1 MACVA
6 FLAAG
11 GCTPTAAE
19 PTSTV
24 ILPTVSPA
32 LATRTATITPSP
44 SPTASPLP
52 PTVVP
57 TPSGPTPVPPAAFQT
72 WKLQE
77 GVTPVNYLA
86 DMCTYYRLRW
96 SPDGSPP
103 GTVVAPIF
111 FHSIRTSPGP
121 MPDNVSI
128 PEDQFLQ
135 YVEYARSQGFETITV
150 TQLIAFLTENA
161 RIPTRSMI
169 LIVDDRR
176 PGVLA
181 DNFLPVLKQRN
192 WSVVSA
198 WPIGETTP
206 EQWIELQ
213 HIYESGRLELEA
225 HGWIHN
231 IPISPGSSDAFI
243 QHEVVDPIAVI
254 QEHLGARP
262 QAFVWPG
269 GGFTRHA
276 AEIARQAGYQVGF
289 TSNAK
294 GPLMFGWV
302 PLGADEIKV
311 GDPLMVLPR
320 DWAPTWDAALRR
332 AMAIADEARQFAQTS
347 YPAEAAWYREAC
359 GGELPP
365 APAS

>member
-1 MACVA
+1 V
-6 FLAAG
+6 
-11 GCTPTAAE
+11 
-19 PTSTV
+19 
-24 ILPTVSPA
+24 
-32 LATRTATITPSP
+32 
-44 SPTASPLP
+44 P
-52 PTVVP
+52 PTI
-57 TPSGPTPVPPAAFQT
+57 FRT
-72 WKLQE
+72 WKLQG
-77 GVTPVNYLA
+77 GVTPVNYLP
-86 DMCTYYRLRW
+86 DLCMYYRQRW
-96 SPDGSPP
+96 SPDASPP

-135 YVEYARSQGFETITV
+135 YVEYARSQGFETITI
-150 TQLIAFLTENA
+150 TQLIDFLTENA
-161 RIPTRSMI
+161 RIPARSMI

-181 DNFLPVLKQRN
+181 DNFLPVLIKRN
-192 WSVVSA
+192 WSVASA

-206 EQWIELQ
+206 EQWIEVQ
-213 HIYESGRLELEA
+213 HIFESGHVEFEA

-231 IPISPGSSDAFI
+231 IPISQGSSDAFI

-254 QEHLGARP
+254 QEHLGVRP
-262 QAFVWPG
+262 LAFVWPG
-269 GGFTRHA
+269 GGFARHA
-276 AEIARQAGYQVGF
+276 AEIARQAGYELGF
-289 TSNAK
+289 TSNAR

-302 PLGADEIKV
+302 PLGADEIKI

-332 AMAIADEARQFAQTS
+332 AMAIADEARQFALTS
-347 YPAEAAWYREAC
+347 YPAEAAWYRAAC

-365 APAS
+365 APAI